1 MEINCYILYIVSRT
15 QLKQTLKKKAF
26 EDAGIPVKQV
36 ALISAAQPSQPVAVA
51 VPQILTIHPSPNV
64 PHTQQ
69 QQQQQHQFQN
79 VQHIPSGQ
87 QSIQRVVPQFQQQQ
101 IQPTT
106 TTTAQPQQQQF
117 QFVQHVQ
124 QVPLQHHS
132 QTIEVT
138 EISTDDQLND
148 SQDSQEASIIAAA
161 AGDVVTTAPTAA
173 LITDQSMLTLNRL
186 NSQLDGAETSDVSV
200 DAEKLEFAVDA
211 DEVAG

>member
-1 MEINCYILYIVSRT
+1 MLYIIYIVSRT

-69 QQQQQHQFQN
+69 QQHQFQT

-87 QSIQRVVPQFQQQQ
+87 QPIQRVVPQFQQQQ
-101 IQPTT
+101 KIQPTT

-124 QVPLQHHS
+124 QVPLQQHHS

-148 SQDSQEASIIAAA
+148 SQDSHEASIIAAA